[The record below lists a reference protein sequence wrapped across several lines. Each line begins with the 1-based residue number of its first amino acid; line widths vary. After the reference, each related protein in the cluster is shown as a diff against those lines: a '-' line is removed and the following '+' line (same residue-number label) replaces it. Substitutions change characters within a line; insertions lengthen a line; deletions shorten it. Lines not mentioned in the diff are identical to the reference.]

1 MRITLLLSALL
12 LLTFSCSFTKV
23 LCKIAMHSL
32 NALGLII
39 CTTGFFFTFCWF
51 CNINGPQE
59 ILSSSDGA
67 SSKKNLFSSYPLCID
82 ILLASMHS
90 RHLTP
95 ASSPIGCRLTQIGI
109 EFLPILHFLRH
120 NLWDGKNNLASLF
133 PPISLGNP
141 GGQKQKLLWTM
152 ENVVFC
158 HG

>member
-1 MRITLLLSALL
+1 
-12 LLTFSCSFTKV
+12 
-23 LCKIAMHSL
+23 MHSL

-67 SSKKNLFSSYPLCID
+67 SSKKNLFSSYPLCMD

-109 EFLPILHFLRH
+109 EFLPTTLFTPQPLRWKEQSCFPFSS
-120 NLWDGKNNLASLF
+120 NKPRKSGRAKTEAALNNGKRC
-133 PPISLGNP
+133 
-141 GGQKQKLLWTM
+141 LLPWI
-152 ENVVFC
+152 VFGVKPYTNRHHVRERLLC
-158 HG
+158 IVKKYYD